1 MSFNKRVLAA
11 AALSVSLVVPT
22 VAPVAQAVDSH
33 QNCKQ
38 RYVSGLDFNSQ
49 PAIAVAQH
57 LQKNCGLTEEQIS
70 QLSVDELK
78 SVAKELKNK
87 NGEAVFTD
95 AEISSLDAAQ
105 VNRAAVESSGANE
118 AGQAGGQD
126 NPDGDAADQQ
136 MTVSPQVNDIT
147 AGDKEVTGTVRLY
160 PSEKNYE
167 FAATFPGGAVEKIAV
182 KAPAKAATVDF
193 KIAVPQGVE
202 LKAGDEVFVTP
213 VPNTANS
220 QTGEGPGQTIVVKPA
235 DVTDNGDGA
244 NENEDKKP
252 GAGANDEEGKKKP
265 GNDLSS
271 KGSSDAG
278 KAIAA
283 VAGLGGLAAL
293 VAGVAHLLNQN
304 LGGVP
309 FLQPIREFLAQFN
322 IHI

>member
-1 MSFNKRVLAA
+1 MNFNKRVLAA
-11 AALSVSLVVPT
+11 AALSISLVVPT
-22 VAPVAQAVDSH
+22 VAPVAQAAEHLGCEQAFQQKQDFDSIP
-33 QNCKQ
+33 
-38 RYVSGLDFNSQ
+38 S
-49 PAIAVAQH
+49 IAVAQH
-57 LQKNCGLTEEQIS
+57 LRKNCGLSADEIS
-70 QLSVDELK
+70 KLSVDELK
-78 SVAKELKNK
+78 KVAQELKDKEGKSLSDEAINGINK
-87 NGEAVFTD
+87 AVVSDAAKDAAEKDKQEAASQNGEVEAEPFTV
-95 AEISSLDAAQ
+95 A
-105 VNRAAVESSGANE
+105 
-118 AGQAGGQD
+118 
-126 NPDGDAADQQ
+126 
-136 MTVSPQVNDIT
+136 PQVNDIK
-147 AGDKEVTGTVRLY
+147 AGDKEITGTVRLY

-182 KAPAKAATVDF
+182 EAPAEAATVDF

-213 VPNTANS
+213 VPNTANP

-235 DVTDNGDGA
+235 DVADNGDGA
-244 NENEDKKP
+244 NKEEGKKP
-252 GAGANDEEGKKKP
+252 GAGVNDEEGKKKP

-271 KGSSDAG
+271 RGSSDAG

>member
-1 MSFNKRVLAA
+1 MNFNKRVLAA

-22 VAPVAQAVDSH
+22 VAPVAQAAEHLDCEQAFQV
-33 QNCKQ
+33 KQ
-38 RYVSGLDFNSQ
+38 DFDGTA
-49 PAIAVAQH
+49 AIVVAQQ
-57 LQKNCGLTEEQIS
+57 LRKNCGLSVDQIS
-70 QLSVDELK
+70 ELSVAELK
-78 SVAKELKNK
+78 KVAQELKDKDGNPLSEEKINGINK
-87 NGEAVFTD
+87 
-95 AEISSLDAAQ
+95 AEVSGAAKDAAEKDEKE
-105 VNRAAVESSGANE
+105 AASQNAEVEAE
-118 AGQAGGQD
+118 QF
-126 NPDGDAADQQ
+126 
-136 MTVSPQVNDIT
+136 TVAPQVNDIK

-160 PSEKNYE
+160 PSEENYE

-182 KAPAKAATVDF
+182 KAPAEDATVDF

-213 VPNTANS
+213 VPNTANP

-235 DVTDNGDGA
+235 DVADNGQG
-244 NENEDKKP
+244 N
-252 GAGANDEEGKKKP
+252 NDDEGKKKP

-283 VAGLGGLAAL
+283 FAGLGGLAAL
-293 VAGVAHLLNQN
+293 VAGVAHLVNQN

>member
-1 MSFNKRVLAA
+1 MNFNKRVLAA

-22 VAPVAQAVDSH
+22 VAPVAQAAEH
-33 QNCKQ
+33 LGCEQAFQLKQ
-38 RYVSGLDFNSQ
+38 DFDGTAS
-49 PAIAVAQH
+49 IVVAQH
-57 LQKNCGLTEEQIS
+57 LSKNCGLSADEIS
-70 QLSVDELK
+70 KLSVDELK
-78 SVAKELKNK
+78 KVAQELKDKDGNSLSEDKINGINK
-87 NGEAVFTD
+87 AVVSGAAKD
-95 AEISSLDAAQ
+95 AEVKDQ
-105 VNRAAVESSGANE
+105 KE
-118 AGQAGGQD
+118 AEQF
-126 NPDGDAADQQ
+126 
-136 MTVSPQVNDIT
+136 TVAPQVNDIK
-147 AGDKEVTGTVRLY
+147 AGDKEITGTVRLY

-167 FAATFPGGAVEKIAV
+167 FSATFPGGAGEKITV
-182 KAPAKAATVDF
+182 EAPAKAATVDF

-213 VPNTANS
+213 IPNTINP

-235 DVTDNGDGA
+235 DVADNGDGA
-244 NENEDKKP
+244 NKEEGKKP

>member
-1 MSFNKRVLAA
+1 MNFNKRVLAA
-11 AALSVSLVVPT
+11 AALSVSLVIPT
-22 VAPVAQAVDSH
+22 VAPVAQAAEHLGCEQAFQQKQDFDSIP
-33 QNCKQ
+33 
-38 RYVSGLDFNSQ
+38 S
-49 PAIAVAQH
+49 IAVAQH
-57 LQKNCGLTEEQIS
+57 LLKNCGLSAGQIS
-70 QLSVDELK
+70 ELSVDELK
-78 SVAKELKNK
+78 KVAQELKDKDGNPLSEEKINGINK
-87 NGEAVFTD
+87 ALVNGAAKDPAEKDKKEDASQNGEVGAEQFTV
-95 AEISSLDAAQ
+95 A
-105 VNRAAVESSGANE
+105 
-118 AGQAGGQD
+118 
-126 NPDGDAADQQ
+126 
-136 MTVSPQVNDIT
+136 PQVNDIK

-167 FAATFPGGAVEKIAV
+167 FAATFPGGAVEKIAI
-182 KAPAKAATVDF
+182 KAPAKTATVDF

-213 VPNTANS
+213 VPNTANP

-244 NENEDKKP
+244 NNDEGKKP
-252 GAGANDEEGKKKP
+252 GAGANDEEDKKKP
-265 GNDLSS
+265 GNDLSA

>member
-1 MSFNKRVLAA
+1 MNFNKRVLAA

-22 VAPVAQAVDSH
+22 VAPVAQAAEHLDCEQAFQV
-33 QNCKQ
+33 KQ
-38 RYVSGLDFNSQ
+38 DFDGTA
-49 PAIAVAQH
+49 AIVVAQH
-57 LQKNCGLTEEQIS
+57 LRKNCGLSVDQIS
-70 QLSVDELK
+70 ELSVAELK
-78 SVAKELKNK
+78 KVAQELKDKDGNPLSEEKINGINK
-87 NGEAVFTD
+87 
-95 AEISSLDAAQ
+95 AEVSGAAKDAAEKDEKE
-105 VNRAAVESSGANE
+105 AASQNAEVEAE
-118 AGQAGGQD
+118 QF
-126 NPDGDAADQQ
+126 
-136 MTVSPQVNDIT
+136 TVAPQVNDIK

-182 KAPAKAATVDF
+182 KAPAEDATVDF

-213 VPNTANS
+213 VPNTANP

-235 DVTDNGDGA
+235 DVADNGQG
-244 NENEDKKP
+244 N
-252 GAGANDEEGKKKP
+252 NDDEGKKKP

-283 VAGLGGLAAL
+283 FAGLGGLAAL
-293 VAGVAHLLNQN
+293 VAGVAHLVNQN